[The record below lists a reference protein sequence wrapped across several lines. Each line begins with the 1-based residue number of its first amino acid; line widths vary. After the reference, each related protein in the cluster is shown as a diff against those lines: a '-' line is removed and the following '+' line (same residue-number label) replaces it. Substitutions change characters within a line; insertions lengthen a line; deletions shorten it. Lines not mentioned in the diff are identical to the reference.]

1 MKKIIVHPNFKF
13 ISMHEIKNDIALFVL
28 EEKLDKPFI
37 AQKIPD
43 AGTVAMGLGLN
54 NDYSWPG
61 PDGQGLGSRGGSIR

>member
-28 EEKLDKPFI
+28 EEKLDNPFI

-43 AGTVAMGLGLN
+43 AGTVARAMGLRTE
-54 NDYSWPG
+54 
-61 PDGQGLGSRGGSIR
+61 Q